1 MDEDFVRNSCGA
13 TVGESFG
20 LATRPES
27 SISYDWKTNEA
38 KGVSMDF
45 GKQPGG
51 SFIILGSF
59 SVSGSFNVSRNI
71 SVSGSIS
78 DLGFVCMCGVTG

>member
-51 SFIILGSF
+51 SMLFQTILMFRTIFGW
-59 SVSGSFNVSRNI
+59 VRPKV
-71 SVSGSIS
+71 
-78 DLGFVCMCGVTG
+78 